1 MSVHVLRCPNCGA
14 DLDVAD
20 GIEAIR
26 CRYCRTPCRV
36 DWRGADP
43 LLTREAQEFVEALNA
58 IDLDAL
64 EKGLDEVNAMLDAD
78 QQRKQLLDETIG
90 SLTKDEK
97 LDQMARQLIESGKA
111 SEFLQGVDDLP
122 NDSAE
127 PHLLPVRDMMQRL
140 ASRIRTIQRQ
150 NSVAAI
156 AAAREGIRERA
167 DLAQRQ
173 REMADEKALLTNELA
188 KSRQGSAYSDREYA
202 LALRTKY
209 QRSRFWAV
217 AGFPPMLLFFLGLG
231 AMFVYFDW
239 STWLWWVGW
248 VLIVISPLVALQFSV
263 DKWKEGTEA
272 ARKFNET
279 ASLHGLPEIRVKSS
293 S

>member
-14 DLDVAD
+14 DLDVVD
-20 GIEAIR
+20 GVESIR
-26 CRYCRTPCRV
+26 CRFCRTPCRV

-43 LLTREAQEFVEALNA
+43 LLTREVQEFVEALSA
-58 IDLDAL
+58 IDLDAW
-64 EKGLDEVNAMLDAD
+64 EQGLDELNAMLDAE
-78 QQRKQLLDETIG
+78 QQRKRLLDESIG
-90 SLTKDEK
+90 RLTTDEQ

-127 PHLLPVRDMMQRL
+127 PDLLPVRDMMHRL

-150 NSVAAI
+150 NSTAEI
-156 AAAREGIRERA
+156 AEEEAR
-167 DLAQRQ
+167 
-173 REMADEKALLTNELA
+173 LTNELA
-188 KSRQGSAYSDREYA
+188 KSRQDSADSDREYA

-217 AGFPPMLLFFLGLG
+217 AGFAPMLLFFLGLG

-239 STWLWWVGW
+239 ATWLWWVGW
-248 VLIVISPLVALQFSV
+248 VLMVISPFVALQFSV

-279 ASLHGLPEIRVKSS
+279 ASLHGLPVIRVKSIG
-293 S
+293 